1 MIYNDLLTD
10 VPLLPV
16 IGSKDQQ
23 FNFQLH
29 WLNNKELQFTMEA
42 EVILQDMHRG
52 VLNVDGHSD
61 DPQQENHEASDSDHD
76 DHHVD
81 EVDKSGIK
89 ITIILIDCSN
99 LFPIRF

>member
-1 MIYNDLLTD
+1 M
-10 VPLLPV
+10 PLLPV

-52 VLNVDGHSD
+52 VLNVDGHSE
-61 DPQQENHEASDSDHD
+61 DPQPEHHDASDSDQEE
-76 DHHVD
+76 HHLD
-81 EVDKSGIK
+81 EVDKGGM
-89 ITIILIDCSN
+89 N
-99 LFPIRF
+99 FF

>member
-1 MIYNDLLTD
+1 MIYNVLSTD

-52 VLNVDGHSD
+52 VLNVDGHSE
-61 DPQQENHEASDSDHD
+61 DPQHEASDSDRD

-89 ITIILIDCSN
+89 DTIILIDCSN